1 MTIQL
6 PVAGG
11 VSSLRTSNKTVAA
24 PELAIVVPTYC
35 EADNIWPL
43 LRALDNALDGIS
55 FEVIFVD
62 DNSPDGTMKKI
73 RECAHWDN
81 RVRAI
86 RRIGRRG
93 LSGAVIEGMLS
104 TSAEFVAV
112 MDSDLQHDESLLTS
126 MLANLKS
133 GYDLAIATR
142 YIAGGDAAQGF
153 TTTRQQGS
161 RIATALSNFVLKTYI
176 SDPMSGFFMLRRTVF
191 EDVAPRLSTGG
202 FKVLLDILASCRAP
216 LRIAELPY
224 RFRPRNAG
232 RSKLNELV
240 VVDFAAL
247 LVSKATR
254 DTVSPRFLM
263 FAIVGATG
271 LAVHV
276 LALKFLLA
284 VRLPFETA
292 QVGASYIAMT
302 SNFMLNNV
310 LTYGDQRLRGLRAL
324 KGFVS
329 FVAVC
334 SVGTLANVGVAK
346 MIYAQEPNWLLA
358 GVAGAVM
365 AAVFNYA
372 VTSVLTWRKT

>member
-1 MTIQL
+1 
-6 PVAGG
+6 
-11 VSSLRTSNKTVAA
+11 
-24 PELAIVVPTYC
+24 
-35 EADNIWPL
+35 
-43 LRALDNALDGIS
+43 
-55 FEVIFVD
+55 
-62 DNSPDGTMKKI
+62 
-73 RECAHWDN
+73 
-81 RVRAI
+81 
-86 RRIGRRG
+86 
-93 LSGAVIEGMLS
+93 
-104 TSAEFVAV
+104 
-112 MDSDLQHDESLLTS
+112 
-126 MLANLKS
+126 
-133 GYDLAIATR
+133 
-142 YIAGGDAAQGF
+142 
-153 TTTRQQGS
+153 
-161 RIATALSNFVLKTYI
+161 
-176 SDPMSGFFMLRRTVF
+176 VF
-191 EDVAPRLSTGG
+191 EDVAPHLSTGG